1 MTLTSIHCWE
11 LSGEFMAADHYPVC
25 LCKVSEHI
33 YTCCSWLGMLPGTWA
48 YLSAGATG
56 RASHVGASL
65 CKNSLVNVL
74 CVSAKMR
81 KEQK

>member
-1 MTLTSIHCWE
+1 
-11 LSGEFMAADHYPVC
+11 MAADHHPVC
-25 LCKVSEHI
+25 LCKLSEHV

-48 YLSAGATG
+48 YVSAGATG
-56 RASHVGASL
+56 KASIVGASL